1 RSSGETARSLYYRK
15 LNQKGTEWV
24 RALAGP
30 TILGLEIEKSLG
42 GVLPSVAADA
52 QIGLFLVAPEALDR
66 AEPAAIFADRRA
78 RLRGLHFLIG
88 AGLQELADPQAAS
101 VARRALG
108 RQRVVGAD
116 HLVPI
121 GDVGLGPEKQRAVI
135 LQ

>member
-1 RSSGETARSLYYRK
+1 RPEGSAATGWSPETAGRRPRYRHVPRVGARRAAAATRQERRRRQTSLVSPGPSKPPGCSSATSSHNRSSGETARSLYYRK

-66 AEPAAIFADRRA
+66 AEP
-78 RLRGLHFLIG
+78 
-88 AGLQELADPQAAS
+88 
-101 VARRALG
+101 
-108 RQRVVGAD
+108 
-116 HLVPI
+116 
-121 GDVGLGPEKQRAVI
+121 
-135 LQ
+135 